1 MMESRSQ
8 HALIVLRRILR
19 ATENRARTLSRQSG
33 LTASQLL
40 LLQTLEDEGECT
52 AGRIAARLGITQAT
66 TTSLVQK
73 LEAKGL
79 VDRKRG
85 DTDRRT
91 VWLTLSESGRTK
103 IAEAPD
109 SLQELFSQ
117 RFEKLEDWE
126 QMMLMASLERV
137 ASMLDA
143 EKIDASPVL
152 DIGALDR
159 EA

>member
-1 MMESRSQ
+1 MTENRSQ
-8 HALIVLRRILR
+8 HALIVLRQILR
-19 ATENRARTLSRQSG
+19 ATENRARALSRQSG

-52 AGRIAARLGITQAT
+52 ATTIATRMGITQAT

-73 LEAKGL
+73 LESKGL
-79 VDRKRG
+79 VARKRG
-85 DTDRRT
+85 DTDRRK
-91 VWLTLSESGRTK
+91 VWLTLSESGK
-103 IAEAPD
+103 QKLADAPD

-126 QMMLMASLERV
+126 QMMLMANLERV

-143 EKIDASPVL
+143 EEIDASPVL

>member
-1 MMESRSQ
+1 MTEKRSQ

-52 AGRIAARLGITQAT
+52 AGRIAGRLGITQAT

-73 LEAKGL
+73 LETKGL
-79 VDRKRG
+79 VVRKRG

-91 VWLTLSESGRTK
+91 VWLTLSDSGRQK
-103 IAEAPD
+103 LADAPD
-109 SLQELFSQ
+109 SLHELFSR
-117 RFEKLEDWE
+117 RFEKLDDWE

-137 ASMLDA
+137 AAMLDA
-143 EKIDASPVL
+143 EEIDASPVL